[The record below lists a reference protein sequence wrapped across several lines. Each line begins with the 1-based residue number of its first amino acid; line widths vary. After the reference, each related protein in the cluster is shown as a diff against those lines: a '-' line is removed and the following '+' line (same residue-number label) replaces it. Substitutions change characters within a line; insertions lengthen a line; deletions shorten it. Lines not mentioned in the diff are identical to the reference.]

1 MEKICLNKDI
11 CDTIKEARKRNCM
24 SLKSLSYKLNTSS
37 ATVCRIENNKTS
49 FISKNMANKLEN
61 ILGIDIYI
69 ETDRTTENELLQKIK
84 ELTEENRRLKEL
96 LMEKWKH

>member
-11 CDTIKEARKRNCM
+11 CGTIKEARKRNCM
-24 SLKSLSYKLNTSS
+24 SIKSLSYELNTSQ